1 LRSSRY
7 ACSIRTTRGIGVALF
22 AAMVFA
28 APACSSDDSPEPTGT
43 GGNVGS
49 GGKEQTGGKPGS
61 SGGNA
66 GSGGVATGGK
76 ASGGAGT
83 GGRASGGSGPDP
95 TDGGCSPPRKLYYDT
110 PGCGAAA
117 PAPECGGP
125 EFDACYLEVCS
136 CDGITL
142 TGCGDYSKPWRR
154 TGPCS
159 EGGTRDAGNDAST
172 D

>member
-1 LRSSRY
+1 MAHGYGASL
-7 ACSIRTTRGIGVALF
+7 RTTRGVGVMLF

-28 APACSSDDSPEPTGT
+28 VPACSSDDSPGSTGT
-43 GGNVGS
+43 GGNVGT
-49 GGKEQTGGKPGS
+49 GGKEQTGGKAG

-66 GSGGVATGGK
+66 GSGGAATGGK
-76 ASGGAGT
+76 AT
-83 GGRASGGSGPDP
+83 GGRASGGSEAGL

-110 PGCGAAA
+110 PGCGASA

-125 EFDACYLEVCS
+125 AFDACYVEVCS

-142 TGCGDYSKPWRR
+142 SGCGDFSKPWRR
-154 TGPCS
+154 VGACN
-159 EGGTRDAGNDAST
+159 EGGTPDAGDDAST